1 MKKHR
6 DVAIEL
12 TPLLYFI
19 MILLFLIMMNNST
32 ASKNAKKEAA
42 EKVAEAEAQYQE
54 IEEKLEKAE
63 LDKLELQEK
72 NERLSSRAEGLEVFK
87 EYARIVTISVMYP
100 EKYKRLILINNDGT
114 DDTVIF
120 DEDSLKYG
128 ENTLNARLSEII
140 KESDHPVFLIFT
152 YDQNVILHYDREM
165 ISSVMTKLQS
175 KDVYIQTKTVSEAG
189 E

>member
-12 TPLLYFI
+12 TPLLDVI

-32 ASKNAKKEAA
+32 ASKDAKKKAD
-42 EKVAEAEAQYQE
+42 EKVAEAQAQVQE
-54 IEEKLEKAE
+54 IEEKLESVE
-63 LDKLELQEK
+63 LEKLELQEK

-87 EYARIVTISVMYP
+87 EYASIVTISVMYS

-114 DDTVIF
+114 DETVSY
-120 DEDSLKYG
+120 DDKSLKYG
-128 ENTLNARLSEII
+128 ENTLNSKLSEIVGD
-140 KESDHPVFLIFT
+140 SGHPVFLVFT
-152 YDQNVILHYDREM
+152 YDENVILHYDREM
-165 ISSVMTKLQS
+165 ISSVLTKLQS
-175 KDVYIQTKTVSEAG
+175 ENVYIQTKKVSGDE